1 MYNLEHCVEA
11 LIYQNEEEPGMVV
24 HSFDPSLTLEASTDS
39 ETLRLA
45 WWTYLANSTPAKLI
59 E

>member
-11 LIYQNEEEPGMVV
+11 LIYQNEEELGMVV
-24 HSFDPSLTLEASTDS
+24 HSFDPSLTPEASTDS

-45 WWTYLANSTPAKLI
+45 WSTYQANSTPANL
-59 E
+59 